1 MTPGP
6 RPESADADLPPA
18 GFKHSYME
26 SVRLIEQLHRRY
38 LEVVQTELKNLGID
52 DINNVQALMILH
64 IGMSE
69 LAVTDLLKRGYYLA
83 SNVSYNVRKLAEAR
97 YLLQER
103 STADR
108 RSIRLRLTEK
118 GIELYDRLSQMIDR
132 QVTALSDVT
141 TYKDLQQASQTF
153 RNLGDFWHNLRRLG
167 DLGRF

>member
-1 MTPGP
+1 MTSPP
-6 RPESADADLPPA
+6 RTHSGNSDTSPS

-38 LEVVQTELKNLGID
+38 LEVVQTELKTQGVD

-64 IGMSE
+64 IGMNE

-83 SNVSYNVRKLAEAR
+83 SNVSYNVRKLAEAG

-108 RSIRLRLTEK
+108 RSIRLRLTER
-118 GIELYDRLSQMIDR
+118 GMALHDRLAEMIDR
-132 QVTALSDVT
+132 QVLALSDVT
-141 TYKDLQQASQTF
+141 SFKDLQTATQTF
-153 RNLGDFWHNLRRLG
+153 RTLGDFWHSLRRMG
-167 DLGRF
+167 DLGGF